1 MKLLIV
7 ANRKCGANTIF
18 RWLEKEFKN
27 QYVKGEEIENNFQ
40 NHKFLIYSHDT
51 NQIDLSEI
59 EDTVVL
65 MYYSDYEKLSFPE
78 EHFDN
83 TISITRI
90 NTIEQAESIV
100 FTDKT
105 GKGEKPYIIP
115 SEFIKKNIDLINETS
130 DLLKINNK
138 KMKNIFGLHVT
149 YEELFSATVPQDLW
163 NVQSYL
169 GMLYNN
175 FYWTI
180 KPTFRLR
187 RFNNSII

>member
-7 ANRKCGANTIF
+7 ANRKSGARTIF

-27 QYVKGEEIENNFQ
+27 QYAKGEEIDNNFQ
-40 NHKFLIYSHDT
+40 NHEFLIYSHET
-51 NQIDLSEI
+51 NQIDLIEI
-59 EDTVVL
+59 ENTIVL
-65 MYYSDYEKLSFPE
+65 MYYSDYEKLELPE
-78 EHFDN
+78 EHFDF
-83 TISITRI
+83 TIVITRT

-115 SEFIKKNIDLINETS
+115 NKFINENVDLINEMS
-130 DLLKINNK
+130 DLLIINNK
-138 KMKNIFGLHVT
+138 KMENIFGLHVT
-149 YEELFSATVPQDLW
+149 YEELFNPIVPQDLW

-169 GMLYNN
+169 GLLYNN

-180 KPTFRLR
+180 KPTFKLR
-187 RFNNSII
+187 RLNNSII

>member
-7 ANRKCGANTIF
+7 ANRKSGARTIF

-27 QYVKGEEIENNFQ
+27 QYAKGEEIDNNFQ
-40 NHKFLIYSHDT
+40 NHEFLIYSHET
-51 NQIDLSEI
+51 NQIDLTEI
-59 EDTVVL
+59 ENTVVL
-65 MYYSDYEKLSFPE
+65 MYYSDYEKLELPE
-78 EHFDN
+78 EHFDF
-83 TISITRI
+83 TISITRT

-105 GKGEKPYIIP
+105 GKGEKPYVI
-115 SEFIKKNIDLINETS
+115 SNDFIKKNIDLINEMS
-130 DLLKINNK
+130 DLLITNNK
-138 KMKNIFGLHVT
+138 KMENIFGLHVT
-149 YEELFSATVPQDLW
+149 YEELFNPTVPQDLW

-169 GMLYNN
+169 GLLYNN

-187 RFNNSII
+187 RFNSSII